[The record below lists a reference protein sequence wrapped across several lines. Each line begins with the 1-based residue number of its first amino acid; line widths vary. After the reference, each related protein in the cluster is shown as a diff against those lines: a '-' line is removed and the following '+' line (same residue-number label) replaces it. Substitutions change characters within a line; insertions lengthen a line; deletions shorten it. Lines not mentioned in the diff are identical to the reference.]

1 MSRRKTAANAPTKA
15 ASQPLLRGI
24 DPGVLR
30 RAAEIIKLLGHPER
44 LKLVEVL
51 EGGEHTVGQLGQL
64 CELEQAVCSQHL
76 SRLRGKGVVAT
87 RREGQHVFYRLV
99 EAKVPM
105 ILDCIRR
112 CDGRRS

>member
-1 MSRRKTAANAPTKA
+1 MTPNAPAGKRTA
-15 ASQPLLRGI
+15 RRPLVRGI
-24 DPGVLR
+24 DPEVLR

-51 EGGEHTVGQLGQL
+51 EGGEHTVTEL
-64 CELEQAVCSQHL
+64 CRACDLEQAVCSQHL

-87 RREGQHVFYRLV
+87 RRDGQRVFYRLV

-105 ILDCIRR
+105 ILDCIRQ